1 MSGLDLVIRGGTV
14 IDGTGAEGRIA
25 DVGIAG
31 DRVVEVG
38 RIAGKGVREIDAE
51 GHAVTPGFIDAHT
64 HMDAQIFWDG
74 LGTNS
79 CWHGITSVVMGNCG
93 FSIAPMRKGQQHL
106 VARNLERA
114 EDISGAAM
122 NAGIDWRWEGF
133 DEYLDVIEALPKG
146 INYTAY
152 VGHSA
157 LRTWAMGERA
167 FEEEASEDDLR
178 AMKGQLARALDA
190 GAAGF
195 STSRSAGHETS
206 DDRPVASRLANRR
219 EVSALVNTM
228 KGRTG
233 AMFELA
239 HEIVMPGTPEGD
251 EYFGWLCD
259 LAVESGVTTTFGVLG
274 FVWRKQLAMMEDV
287 ARRGGRMVG
296 QGSSRGVNTV
306 SSFRTVMPFD
316 RLPVWSE
323 FRQRPIEAQ
332 KAGLADP
339 ATRAALE
346 DAVINA
352 VYGRAIG
359 AEARPPEWDKT
370 WVYDTPLP
378 PWRTLAAVAAERGVH
393 PITALIDIALANDL
407 DTFIMQ
413 PLTMSTDE
421 ETVEVLRDPR
431 MIMTF
436 SDAGRACRADRGR
449 LYPEPPDR
457 LLLPGKAAAVA
468 AGGGAHDDRAG
479 RQRLEPGRS
488 RRDPRRVN
496 RRHQRVRST
505 HLRSRN
511 ARSRLRPAG
520 RRAPAGAE
528 VQRDEGNAGRGRGA
542 DRRRRAHRCAA
553 RPADPA
559 QGLSLHF
566 DYIIVGGGSAGCVL
580 ANRLSE
586 DPKVTVALLEAG
598 PGDAHPYVHMP
609 RGVGKLMAMP
619 SHMYHYR
626 TQPEAGNGQTPDM
639 WLRGKVLGGS
649 SSVNGMVWVRGQ
661 PGDWDDMAAAAGDDW
676 SWQHIARAYETIEH
690 HQLGP
695 GPARGGGGPLRISLP
710 TWKTELT
717 EAINQAGAAMGWPI
731 KEDVNAPDDGEGVG
745 YMPRTIWK
753 GKRQS
758 AAVAFLDPVRSR
770 ANLTVITGAVTDHI
784 AFDGKRA
791 VGVEYIRNGERRQV
805 QARREVLLCAGAIA
819 SPGVLERS
827 GIGNPDVLEPLGIPL
842 IHASPQVGE
851 NASEHRAMRMQW
863 RIRKPLSYNRDYE
876 GLKLYWNVIRY
887 YLTGE
892 GPMSVA
898 AIDMRAAFRSS
909 PERNRADIQSQFGL
923 FSWDMSGKAGGSGL
937 EREHGFCAVFS
948 PITPASTGSIHIAS
962 RDPGQFPVITANYGT
977 AAQDRAVTVA
987 ATRILRRFA
996 QQEPLASLIER
1007 ETLPGPQAQSDDE
1020 ILACLDRF
1028 GSAGMHTVGSCRMGR
1043 DAASVVDPELRV
1055 RGVEGLRVMD
1065 ASVMPA
1071 IPAGNTNGPVMAM
1084 AWRAAEVI
1092 RRG

>member
-38 RIAGKGVREIDAE
+38 RIAGKGAREIDAE

-146 INYTAY
+146 INYAAY

-178 AMKGQLARALDA
+178 AMQGQLARALDA

-378 PWRTLAAVAAERGVH
+378 PWRTLADVAAERGVH

-436 SDAGRACRADRGR
+436 SDAGAHVGQIADASIQSHLIAYFCRERQLLSLPEAVHMMTGRAASAWNLADRGVIR
-449 LYPEPPDR
+449 EGSIADIN
-457 LLLPGKAAAVA
+457 VF
-468 AGGGAHDDRAG
+468 
-479 RQRLEPGRS
+479 
-488 RRDPRRVN
+488 DPRTFGPEMPEVAFD
-496 RRHQRVRST
+496 
-505 HLRSRN
+505 L
-511 ARSRLRPAG
+511 
-520 RRAPAGAE
+520 PAGARRLVQKSRGMKATLVAGE
-528 VQRDEGNAGRGRGA
+528 VLIEGG
-542 DRRRRAHRCAA
+542 
-553 RPADPA
+553 
-559 QGLSLHF
+559 
-566 DYIIVGGGSAGCVL
+566 
-580 ANRLSE
+580 
-586 DPKVTVALLEAG
+586 
-598 PGDAHPYVHMP
+598 
-609 RGVGKLMAMP
+609 
-619 SHMYHYR
+619 
-626 TQPEAGNGQTPDM
+626 
-639 WLRGKVLGGS
+639 
-649 SSVNGMVWVRGQ
+649 
-661 PGDWDDMAAAAGDDW
+661 
-676 SWQHIARAYETIEH
+676 EH
-690 HQLGP
+690 
-695 GPARGGGGPLRISLP
+695 
-710 TWKTELT
+710 
-717 EAINQAGAAMGWPI
+717 
-731 KEDVNAPDDGEGVG
+731 
-745 YMPRTIWK
+745 
-753 GKRQS
+753 
-758 AAVAFLDPVRSR
+758 
-770 ANLTVITGAVTDHI
+770 TGA
-784 AFDGKRA
+784 
-791 VGVEYIRNGERRQV
+791 
-805 QARREVLLCAGAIA
+805 
-819 SPGVLERS
+819 
-827 GIGNPDVLEPLGIPL
+827 
-842 IHASPQVGE
+842 
-851 NASEHRAMRMQW
+851 
-863 RIRKPLSYNRDYE
+863 
-876 GLKLYWNVIRY
+876 
-887 YLTGE
+887 
-892 GPMSVA
+892 
-898 AIDMRAAFRSS
+898 
-909 PERNRADIQSQFGL
+909 
-923 FSWDMSGKAGGSGL
+923 
-937 EREHGFCAVFS
+937 
-948 PITPASTGSIHIAS
+948 
-962 RDPGQFPVITANYGT
+962 
-977 AAQDRAVTVA
+977 
-987 ATRILRRFA
+987 
-996 QQEPLASLIER
+996 
-1007 ETLPGPQAQSDDE
+1007 LPGR
-1020 ILACLDRF
+1020 L
-1028 GSAGMHTVGSCRMGR
+1028 
-1043 DAASVVDPELRV
+1043 
-1055 RGVEGLRVMD
+1055 
-1065 ASVMPA
+1065 
-1071 IPAGNTNGPVMAM
+1071 
-1084 AWRAAEVI
+1084 I
-1092 RRG
+1092 RRKD